1 MKNIMNTKKIMIFG
15 IIVAIGI
22 GLLTVF
28 VVFNG
33 SGSGGSGSDDSSF
46 PFFIFFPSWVA
57 IFVPIIAQKRQEAK
71 KREEEYRNQL
81 EE

>member
-15 IIVAIGI
+15 VIVVIGI
-22 GLLTVF
+22 LLLTAF
-28 VVFNG
+28 VVFNR

-57 IFVPIIAQKRQEAK
+57 IFIPIIAQKKQEAK
-71 KREEEYRNQL
+71 RKEEELRNQL